1 MSSLSLF
8 TMRHKINVLFELL
21 MCLGLKIWNKMLYW
35 IKSLSFNHNV
45 GTFVRIGT
53 LRWFYVTKDFFS
65 KRTRSP
71 ILHFLETTPVWRLE
85 RHYSQ
90 ITICPLDFGTVPT
103 MRYFL
108 FCYFHFNITWEYIM
122 KTNIFKWIFDDI
134 GTVHILL
141 ANMKSSDFPL
151 KTHFH
156 SFDIA
161 TKCDV
166 LPTILMKLFL
176 L

>member
-1 MSSLSLF
+1 
-8 TMRHKINVLFELL
+8 
-21 MCLGLKIWNKMLYW
+21 
-35 IKSLSFNHNV
+35 
-45 GTFVRIGT
+45 
-53 LRWFYVTKDFFS
+53 
-65 KRTRSP
+65 
-71 ILHFLETTPVWRLE
+71 
-85 RHYSQ
+85 
-90 ITICPLDFGTVPT
+90 
-103 MRYFL
+103 
-108 FCYFHFNITWEYIM
+108 M
-122 KTNIFKWIFDDI
+122 KTYIFKWIFDYI